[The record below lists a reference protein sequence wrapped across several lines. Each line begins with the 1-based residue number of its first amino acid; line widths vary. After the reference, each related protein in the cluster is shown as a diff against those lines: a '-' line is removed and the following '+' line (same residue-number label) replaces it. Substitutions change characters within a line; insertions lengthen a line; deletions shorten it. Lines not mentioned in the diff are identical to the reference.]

1 MIEIIHDDLTHT
13 QKCIRCLIKIDLL
26 NKAMRFESCEQSRA
40 LARHLLHD
48 LIMQFKQIGIALTT
62 RCESHISIIENSII
76 KDPLCGGIETTRAP
90 VCVDC
95 LRLAWSLIY
104 SNGNSNE

>member
-1 MIEIIHDDLTHT
+1 MIDDDMLTHQ

-62 RCESHISIIENSII
+62 RCELHISLIENSII
-76 KDPLCGGIETTRAP
+76 KGPLCGRPDKTRAP

-95 LRLAWSLIY
+95 LRLAWSLIHRD
-104 SNGNSNE
+104 GNSND